1 MEEEQEDPYE
11 NSEDF
16 DVEELEEEEPSVEF
30 DSEEI
35 EDYRDLEQKHVK
47 FKNEVLGE
55 IDLTDKHHLTTYI
68 IPDEQ
73 RITSQFLTLE
83 ELTEAIGIRATQIEK
98 GAPVFT
104 DVTGYD
110 DPIEMARKELLDGKS
125 PLKLIRE
132 MKQRETER
140 WVEVWKVNDLAVP
153 ITRREIMQPT
163 SKEIQERLGVPV
175 EKEKKKPNPK
185 EVKKETKKAPKK
197 TAPKKVKRTI
207 KKKK

>member
-16 DVEELEEEEPSVEF
+16 DVEEIEEEEPSVEF

-35 EDYRDLEQKHVK
+35 EDYRDLEQKRVK
-47 FKNEVLGE
+47 FKKKVLGE
-55 IDLTDKHHLTTYI
+55 IDLTDNHHLTTYI

-83 ELTEAIGIRATQIEK
+83 ELTEAIGIRATQIER

-110 DPIEMARKELLDGKS
+110 DPIEMARKELLDGKN
-125 PLKLIRE
+125 PLKLVRE
-132 MKQRETER
+132 MKQRENER

-175 EKEKKKPNPK
+175 EKEKPKEATKEKKKP
-185 EVKKETKKAPKK
+185 
-197 TAPKKVKRTI
+197 APKKVKRTT